1 VSGLRLLVGLALPS
15 ATALLLVRACW
26 RDRDVAAPAAMLV
39 ALTLGLGHGLAS
51 CTYWLALLAAGGT
64 PLAVVGLDLVALLLA
79 GTLWWRRQ
87 PVGARAK
94 RARSSD
100 GVDLALFVVV
110 LTAAAGA
117 LAAFAANALDS
128 PHGEWDA
135 WAIWNTRARFLFLA
149 GSEWRRAFSAELM
162 HTNYPGLLPSAVAH
176 AWTYTGYAG
185 PAAPLAIALTFA
197 SALVLLMGGAL
208 ACLRGQT
215 HGLLGAACLL
225 ATPILLQRAAW
236 QYADIPLAFFLLATV
251 TLLTV
256 ADRVAAT
263 EQPAV
268 LGLAGCAAG
277 FAAWTK
283 NEGALFV
290 LAVVMARALFAVRA
304 RGIDLRRAAAFG
316 LGLAPLAILF
326 ASFKLTLAPP
336 SYLLSDQRLTDY
348 LLRLADP
355 ARYATIA
362 VAVGTELL
370 RSLGVIVF
378 VLPIAAVLL
387 GRTLDPGA
395 RQAAAWGLLV
405 ILLMAVGYAGVYLV
419 TPLDLA
425 WQLSHSLD
433 RLILQLWPCTAF
445 AVLLLCAD
453 PVEWRQRPG
462 VGPSTPRRTR
472 RRS

>member
-1 VSGLRLLVGLALPS
+1 VSGLRLLVGLALPC
-15 ATALLLVRACW
+15 AAAFLLVHACW
-26 RDRDVAAPAAMLV
+26 RDRTVPAPATMLV
-39 ALTLGLGHGLAS
+39 GLTLGLGHGLAS
-51 CTYWLALLAAGGT
+51 CTYWLALLAGGGT
-64 PLAVVGLDLVALLLA
+64 PLVVVAVDILALLLA
-79 GTLWWRRQ
+79 GTLWWHRR
-87 PVGARAK
+87 PTGARAK
-94 RARSSD
+94 RVRSSN
-100 GVDLALFVVV
+100 GVDLALLVVV
-110 LTAAAGA
+110 LIAAAGA
-117 LAAFAANALDS
+117 LAAFGANALDS

-149 GSEWRRAFSAELM
+149 GGEWRRAFSAELM
-162 HTNYPGLLPSAVAH
+162 HTNYPALLPAAVAH
-176 AWTYTGYAG
+176 AWAYMGYAG
-185 PAAPLAIALTFA
+185 PAAPLAIALTFTG
-197 SALVLLMGGAL
+197 SLVLLIGGAL

-225 ATPILLQRAAW
+225 AAPILLQRAAW

-251 TLLTV
+251 TLLIV
-256 ADRVAAT
+256 ADRVAAA
-263 EQPAV
+263 EQPAA

-290 LAVVMARALFAVRA
+290 LAVIVARALFAVRT
-304 RGIDLRRAAAFG
+304 RTVDLRRAAAFG
-316 LGLAPLAILF
+316 LGLAPLAILYV
-326 ASFKLTLAPP
+326 SFKLALAPP
-336 SYLLSDQRLTDY
+336 SYLLSDQRLMDY

-355 ARYATIA
+355 ARYVTIA
-362 VAVGTELL
+362 GAVGTELL
-370 RSLGVIVF
+370 RSLGVIVI

-387 GRTLDPGA
+387 GRTRDPDA
-395 RQAAAWGLLV
+395 RQAAAWALLL

-433 RLILQLWPCTAF
+433 RLILQLWPCSAF

-453 PVEWRQRPG
+453 PAEWRQRPG
-462 VGPSTPRRTR
+462 VEPGTTRPAR